1 MVLINLSHGD
11 DEEYEVMDGAVITE
25 NLSENLDSLTVVIPQ
40 LSGGLTIEPYDMIQ
54 IIDNEGNET
63 YWLVADSN
71 KNYVSFQPNEK
82 FNYTIDLMS
91 FAKWF
96 ETIQLPNMAITN
108 IGQNRTIKSYVERVV
123 NRYLIPSLKKSVYDD
138 EAPSEVY
145 VNLNGIP
152 NDVVCPEYT
161 FQSPTLREYLDA
173 LFSKFGGIA
182 KLVMDGRTE
191 DFDDDYG
198 YYYKYYFSIEVFYLT
213 KITTPINTEYLN
225 DLVETQTAEDYVT
238 ALSHSIEDVI
248 GQESVTEYQKFKSE
262 DYLMDTNN
270 ACILLNQK
278 PYDIDK
284 IEILNYNFALKVQ
297 LKTDYLY
304 QGDYITIDDGR
315 IWFSSSVNTPTWIT
329 GYGVSNIPHKAIK
342 TLGIV
347 FPLNA
352 LNITPNLVTR
362 DVFESLSQIADL
374 YGETGSTYTQYF
386 DTLLKNNTFFWERGT
401 KKIDGLLNYDKKQV
415 LWWSSSVEVV
425 KTASVLAFIR
435 YLKDNPSFLSFYD
448 SDYGT
453 TWYIDA
459 IGDFI
464 DSVYYTYSI
473 IDEHEE
479 TTYEY
484 FPSYQDLKFKITY
497 KPYMNA
503 RFEIEDGEKNSHHVV
518 MQDNST
524 NASTD
529 IGQYLAQS
537 VEKNMK
543 LGNPTLIATARVPV
557 NNSDEYSLGQYYQKG
572 NDRYILST
580 LEKQLKS
587 NETLF
592 KFTLTKNFTN
602 RNLNTIINREKRYYA
617 LAKDE
622 IVERSEIA
630 KKSYINI
637 SLVAN
642 ESSIDSGNNHN
653 IFYQWFAPTNPNGY
667 NMLDF
672 ATYKVDGGAKIVGGT
687 IPLNTIIGGNS
698 VIYSAS
704 FMDNINYKLSNAG
717 EVTGG
722 YAMQYYKYT
731 DDNGE
736 FASINCNIVNVANE
750 SNLIN
755 QAEVGHPSLE
765 VSFLKDQREKIT
777 INLEYIYKSTDTR
790 LKIGSHFAEA
800 VVKKTNITIYT
811 YLYYTDGTYVHKYT
825 NTTGIP
831 DRWYIP
837 DNAWYKNNNQDHV
850 QAIVQTT
857 TTGED
862 VLIIYNPPRGI
873 YLSATQVDE
882 TY

>member
-11 DEEYEVMDGAVITE
+11 EEEYEVMDGAVITE
-25 NLSENLDSLTVVIPQ
+25 ALSENLDSLTVVIPQ

-63 YWLVADSN
+63 YWLVADSS
-71 KNYVSFQPNEK
+71 KNYVSFQPYVE

-91 FAKWF
+91 FTKWF
-96 ETIQLPNMAITN
+96 EIIQLPNMAITN
-108 IGQNRTIKSYVERVV
+108 IGKNRTIKSYVERAVD
-123 NRYLIPSLKKSVYDD
+123 RYLIPSLKKSVYDD

-152 NDVVCPEYT
+152 NDVICPEYT

-225 DLVETQTAEDYVT
+225 DLVETQSAEDYVT

-248 GQESVTEYQKFKSE
+248 GQESVTEYQKVKSE

-270 ACILLNQK
+270 AAILLNQK
-278 PYDIDK
+278 IYDIDK
-284 IEILNYNFALKVQ
+284 FEVKHPSVFNAYYRYTVRGTVVSQSLLAGINFSN
-297 LKTDYLY
+297 TDE
-304 QGDYITIDDGR
+304 QGITYAATFNQDDGT
-315 IWFSSSVNTPTWIT
+315 V
-329 GYGVSNIPHKAIK
+329 
-342 TLGIV
+342 
-347 FPLNA
+347 
-352 LNITPNLVTR
+352 
-362 DVFESLSQIADL
+362 DSLYIHMPS
-374 YGETGSTYTQYF
+374 STYF
-386 DTLLKNNTFFWERGT
+386 DVTSRLVVPDVYNSLETERAGYYKNTAADGWNTRLTKNSTLVFDRGI
-401 KKIDGLLNYDKKQV
+401 KKIDGLFNYYSKQAIIGENVDLLAISIV
-415 LWWSSSVEVV
+415 LTMGV
-425 KTASVLAFIR
+425 KEYMSNNPAFSFSIENP
-435 YLKDNPSFLSFYD
+435 YTHMVYDFTTTGPAAKNLDWNSAKDLIY
-448 SDYGT
+448 
-453 TWYIDA
+453 
-459 IGDFI
+459 
-464 DSVYYTYSI
+464 
-473 IDEHEE
+473 
-479 TTYEY
+479 
-484 FPSYQDLKFKITY
+484 KITY

-557 NNSDEYSLGQYYQKG
+557 NNSDEYSLGQYYQVG

-642 ESSIDSGNNHN
+642 ESSIDSGSNHN
-653 IFYQWFAPTNPNGY
+653 IFYEYFAPTNPNGY

-672 ATYKVDGGAKIVGGT
+672 DTYKVNGGAKIVGGT

-717 EVTGG
+717 GVEGG

-731 DDNGE
+731 DDDGE
-736 FASINCNIVNVANE
+736 FGSINCNIVNVTNE
-750 SNLIN
+750 TNIIN

-765 VSFLKDQREKIT
+765 VNFLKDQREKLT
-777 INLEYIYKSTDTR
+777 INIEYIYKSTDTR
-790 LKIGSHFAEA
+790 LKIGSHFAET

-837 DNAWYKNNNQDHV
+837 TDAWYKNNYQDHV

-857 TTGED
+857 ATGED